1 MAPGADD
8 ERDRANQQ
16 DGSGGADAVQ
26 KTTYVT
32 GKGTDPDQRTPPGVV
47 ARVEPGRGG
56 NPLLWVVVVIAA
68 LIAIVYGIGFV
79 G

>member
-1 MAPGADD
+1 MASGSDRGGAETDP
-8 ERDRANQQ
+8 Q

-32 GKGTDPDQRTPPGVV
+32 GQGTDPDQRTPPGVV

-56 NPLLWVVVVIAA
+56 NPLLWVAVAIAA
-68 LIAIVYGIGFV
+68 LVAIVYGLGFV